1 MVLKAKKKESV
12 FSDKGLQNYLYEI
25 SQYKALPRELE
36 QELAVK
42 AHNGDKDALNRL
54 IQSNLKFVVKIA
66 TRYQNRGLTL
76 LELISE
82 GNIGLIKAIEKFDPE
97 KDIKLISYAIWWIKQ
112 RIMLAISEKN
122 SMIRVPLGKT
132 SQSNKLKAVSDKK
145 YTETGHT
152 PSDDELGKLMEL
164 DPKMIDQLRGNII
177 DTVSIDEMISTSG
190 NQEINIGD
198 NLEDKD
204 TVDPQSMYY
213 RERILKKL
221 RNAIDNLDTREAEI
235 IRTYYGINKQQK
247 ARNFAQIA
255 EKMGLSRE
263 RVRQIQKEALKK
275 ILEGL
280 QPEEEKLVDNFIEK
294 YSN

>member
-1 MVLKAKKKESV
+1 MQRKKRESV
-12 FSDKGLQNYLYEI
+12 FSDKALQSYLYEI
-25 SQYKALPRELE
+25 SKYKALPRELE
-36 QELAVK
+36 QEYAVK
-42 AHNGDKDALNRL
+42 AKAGDKDALNKL

-66 TRYQNRGLTL
+66 TRYQNRGLSL
-76 LELISE
+76 SELISE
-82 GNIGLIKAIEKFDPE
+82 GNIGLIKAIEKFDPD

-122 SMIRVPLGKT
+122 SLIRVPLGKT
-132 SQSNKLKAVSDKK
+132 SQSNKMKAVSDKK
-145 YTETGHT
+145 YTETGQA
-152 PSDDELGKLMEL
+152 PSDAELGKMLDL

-177 DTVSIDEMISTSG
+177 DTVSIDEIISTSG

-204 TVDPQSMYY
+204 TADPQTMYY
-213 RERILKKL
+213 RERMLKKL
-221 RNAIDNLDTREAEI
+221 RNAIDNLEDREAEI
-235 IRTYYGINKQQK
+235 IRTYYGINKQHK

-275 ILEGL
+275 IMDGL
-280 QPEEEKLVDNFIEK
+280 QPEEEQLVDDFIER
-294 YSN
+294 YSYN

>member
-1 MVLKAKKKESV
+1 MQRKKRESV
-12 FSDKGLQNYLYEI
+12 FSDKALQSYLYEI
-25 SQYKALPRELE
+25 SKYKALPRELE
-36 QELAVK
+36 QEYAVK
-42 AHNGDKDALNRL
+42 AKAGDKDALNKL

-76 LELISE
+76 SELISE
-82 GNIGLIKAIEKFDPE
+82 GNIGLIKAIEKFDPD

-122 SMIRVPLGKT
+122 SLIRVPLGKT
-132 SQSNKLKAVSDKK
+132 SQSNKMKAVSDKK
-145 YTETGHT
+145 YMETGQA
-152 PSDDELGKLMEL
+152 PSDVELGEMLDL
-164 DPKMIDQLRGNII
+164 DPKMINQLRGNII
-177 DTVSIDEMISTSG
+177 DTVSIDEIISTSG

-204 TVDPQSMYY
+204 TADPQTVYY
-213 RERILKKL
+213 RERMLKKL
-221 RNAIDNLDTREAEI
+221 RNAIDNLEDREAEI
-235 IRTYYGINKQQK
+235 IRTYYGINKQNK

-275 ILEGL
+275 IMDGL
-280 QPEEEKLVDNFIEK
+280 QPEEEQLVDDFIER
-294 YSN
+294 YSYN